1 MSDPSSGEGASADGT
16 GGPGVSEI
24 GILTRLKDW
33 VVRKLCAT
41 PSWSHKEVEHRLG
54 SISTGDYVAIRLDRK
69 SGGQYF
75 EGRVLPATKFLVR
88 RDAVHLDGLLDYNGG
103 ETKSFSVPLR
113 AIHSIEV
120 SRELRSR

>member
-41 PSWSHKEVEHRLG
+41 PSWSHEEVEYRLG

-69 SGGQYF
+69 SGGQSF
-75 EGRVLPATKFLVR
+75 AGRVLPATKFRVR
-88 RDAVHLDGLLDYNGG
+88 GDAVHLDGLMDLAGH
-103 ETKSFSVPLR
+103 EIKSFSVPLR
-113 AIHSIEV
+113 AIHSIQV
-120 SRELRSR
+120 TREL